1 VKCVARFAL
10 IILVGAAYALAPG
23 VASAARPGTLIGPGQ
38 APSIAVDAAGT
49 GYVVWNDEPPDQVD
63 EPVGL
68 CVIARGTSRCASE
81 RDVIADGKSGEA
93 QPPLI
98 RAAGN
103 GQLTIASGRCCMT
116 GDVEMTSTDG
126 GAAFSAPQTIAGLI
140 YFDGAIGPIGQVL
153 FVDDNSLDGILSQF
167 AGIGAPADATATLI
181 DPPPGL
187 NAPAAFAGNTPVVIG
202 AGAET
207 KAAIYSGSGDPND
220 GASWN
225 NVRVPGST
233 FNPSLAS
240 GPRGLFLL
248 QDTGPNEGRLTIR
261 KFQGK
266 RFGPAHIVHRTSF
279 TEGTALA
286 EDAHGRLVA
295 IWYEA
300 GTLHAAAS
308 RSGGLRWS
316 RSHVIATDVENPGR
330 MQAALGPDG
339 RGWLVYELESGS
351 QIRLVPLNTN
361 HLLEIKPA
369 PKKHKPSRHKKHH
382 PKKQ

>member
-1 VKCVARFAL
+1 LKCVARFAL
-10 IILVGAAYALAPG
+10 VVLAVAACALAPG

-49 GYVVWNDEPPDQVD
+49 GYVVWND
-63 EPVGL
+63 
-68 CVIARGTSRCASE
+68 
-81 RDVIADGKSGEA
+81 
-93 QPPLI
+93 
-98 RAAGN
+98 
-103 GQLTIASGRCCMT
+103 
-116 GDVEMTSTDG
+116 
-126 GAAFSAPQTIAGLI
+126 
-140 YFDGAIGPIGQVL
+140 DGAIGPVGQVL

-167 AGIGAPADATATLI
+167 AGIGAPANDTATLI

-187 NAPAAFAGNTPVVIG
+187 NAPAAFAGNTPVVVG

-240 GPRGLFLL
+240 GPRGLFLI
-248 QDTGPNEGRLTIR
+248 QDTGTNEGRLTVR
-261 KFQGK
+261 RFQGK
-266 RFGPAHIVHRTSF
+266 RFGPAHIVHKTNF

-295 IWYEA
+295 IWYEE
-300 GTLHAAAS
+300 GKLFAAAS
-308 RSGGLRWS
+308 RSGGLHWA
-316 RSHVIATDVENPGR
+316 RSHMIATDVENPGR
-330 MQAALGPDG
+330 MQAVLGPDG

-361 HLLEIKPA
+361 HLLGIKPA
-369 PKKHKPSRHKKHH
+369 PKKHKPPHHKKHH
-382 PKKQ
+382 PNKG